1 MPKLIILNGSQKG
14 STFELPRER
23 ITIGRDYSNEVQ
35 IQGQKISRTHAMIEP
50 SEDGWQLTDL
60 GSRNGSMV
68 NDKPVKAH
76 VLKPRDEIGIGEITL
91 LYVSDEAPPV
101 QELVSEETLPQEILT
116 ETFVGQNTAWFA
128 AQEQQS
134 TTDIQQLN
142 SQLRALLE
150 LSRDVGTARSLP
162 ELLDGLSRAVDACL
176 EPDRIVPIVI
186 RDDNSL
192 HHYSVTQSD
201 FHEGLADLPI
211 STSIVKHA
219 REKKVAVLSK
229 NPVKDKRF
237 AQAKSISKN
246 EIATAM
252 CAPVI
257 REEEMLGLLYV
268 DRLGEAESFNRDELE
283 MLGAIG
289 MCMASPLANIS
300 YFDIVNREKQALEKE
315 VKSQFHLLGKS
326 QAMESVYNFIEKSSM
341 SDACVL
347 ITGESGTGKELVAR
361 AIHYNSVRKG
371 RALEIVNCAG
381 LNHTLMDNELFGHCK
396 GAFTDARDDKPG
408 RFELADKGTI
418 FLDEMGE
425 LSDACQSKLLRVLEH
440 GELRRLGDTHDRHV
454 DIRIVA
460 ATNRDLRKAI
470 EENNFREDLFYRLN
484 ILSINLPTLRE
495 RPGDIELLLEHFL
508 KEFGSK
514 CAKPELKLS
523 PAARDILLSHRWP
536 GNVRELK
543 NTIERMIV
551 MSSGAEL
558 GPEDIPA
565 EIKGN
570 ESPATRAIETVEGE
584 VSSLA
589 DMEKQ
594 HIFRVLQ
601 HTGGNKKETARV
613 LGIDRSTLYARLK
626 TYNIDA

>member
-1 MPKLIILNGSQKG
+1 
-14 STFELPRER
+14 
-23 ITIGRDYSNEVQ
+23 
-35 IQGQKISRTHAMIEP
+35 
-50 SEDGWQLTDL
+50 
-60 GSRNGSMV
+60 NGSMV

-101 QELVSEETLPQEILT
+101 QEPVSEETLPQEILT

-381 LNHTLMDNELFGHCK
+381 LNHTLMDSELFGHCK

-425 LSDACQSKLLRVLEH
+425 LSDACQSK
-440 GELRRLGDTHDRHV
+440 
-454 DIRIVA
+454 
-460 ATNRDLRKAI
+460 
-470 EENNFREDLFYRLN
+470 
-484 ILSINLPTLRE
+484 
-495 RPGDIELLLEHFL
+495 
-508 KEFGSK
+508 
-514 CAKPELKLS
+514 
-523 PAARDILLSHRWP
+523 
-536 GNVRELK
+536 
-543 NTIERMIV
+543 
-551 MSSGAEL
+551 
-558 GPEDIPA
+558 
-565 EIKGN
+565 
-570 ESPATRAIETVEGE
+570 
-584 VSSLA
+584 
-589 DMEKQ
+589 
-594 HIFRVLQ
+594 
-601 HTGGNKKETARV
+601 
-613 LGIDRSTLYARLK
+613 
-626 TYNIDA
+626 